1 MAIVKTIRAKGGVK
15 NKQPQNVESIPINHC
30 RFFVCAFL
38 LLPLIVIF
46 AGAFSQGLTVFL
58 AAINEPAARSAI
70 QLTLIVTVITVPL
83 QLLFGLSAAWLL
95 TKFRFR
101 GRQLLIT
108 LIEVPFAVSPV
119 IAGLVFI
126 LLYGVHGF
134 FGEWLQAQGFQIIF
148 AVPGIVLAT
157 MFVTLPFIAREL
169 IPLMEAQGSEAEE
182 ASLTLGA
189 GGWRTFWH
197 VTLPAIKWGLLYGVI
212 LCSARAIGEFG
223 AVSVV
228 SGRIR
233 GQTNTM
239 PLHIEILYNEYQFTA
254 SFAVAAL
261 MSLFALVTIGVKQWV
276 EWRQKRR
283 SYDDLTEQ
291 N

>member
-1 MAIVKTIRAKGGVK
+1 MFLI
-15 NKQPQNVESIPINHC
+15 
-30 RFFVCAFL
+30 AFL

-46 AGAFSQGLTVFL
+46 AGAFSQGLAVFF
-58 AAINEPAARSAI
+58 AAITEPAARSAI
-70 QLTLIVTVITVPL
+70 QLTLLVTVITVPL

>member
-1 MAIVKTIRAKGGVK
+1 M
-15 NKQPQNVESIPINHC
+15 
-30 RFFVCAFL
+30 
-38 LLPLIVIF
+38 
-46 AGAFSQGLTVFL
+46 FL

-70 QLTLIVTVITVPL
+70 QLTLLVTVITVPL

>member
-1 MAIVKTIRAKGGVK
+1 MNSRKTWSQHILIIVAFLFLG
-15 NKQPQNVESIPINHC
+15 
-30 RFFVCAFL
+30 AFL

-58 AAINEPAARSAI
+58 AAITEPAARSAI
-70 QLTLIVTVITVPL
+70 QLTLLVTVITVPL

>member
-1 MAIVKTIRAKGGVK
+1 MLIIVAFLFLV
-15 NKQPQNVESIPINHC
+15 
-30 RFFVCAFL
+30 AFL

-46 AGAFSQGLTVFL
+46 AGAFSQGLAVFL
-58 AAINEPAARSAI
+58 TAITEPAARSAI
-70 QLTLIVTVITVPL
+70 QLTLLVTVITVPL

-197 VTLPAIKWGLLYGVI
+197 VTLPTIKWGLLYGVI

>member
-1 MAIVKTIRAKGGVK
+1 MLIIVAFLFLV
-15 NKQPQNVESIPINHC
+15 
-30 RFFVCAFL
+30 AFL

-46 AGAFSQGLTVFL
+46 EGAFSQGLAVFF
-58 AAINEPAARSAI
+58 AAITEPAARSAI
-70 QLTLIVTVITVPL
+70 QLTLLVTVITVPM

-101 GRQLLIT
+101 GRQFLIT

-261 MSLFALVTIGVKQWV
+261 MSLFALVTVGVKQWV

-283 SYDDLTEQ
+283 SYDDLTKQ

>member
-1 MAIVKTIRAKGGVK
+1 MNSRKTWSQFLLIIVAFLFLG
-15 NKQPQNVESIPINHC
+15 
-30 RFFVCAFL
+30 AFL

-70 QLTLIVTVITVPL
+70 QLTLLVTVITVPL

-101 GRQLLIT
+101 GRPLLIT

>member
-1 MAIVKTIRAKGGVK
+1 MFLG
-15 NKQPQNVESIPINHC
+15 
-30 RFFVCAFL
+30 AFL

-70 QLTLIVTVITVPL
+70 QLTLLVTVITVPL

>member
-1 MAIVKTIRAKGGVK
+1 MNSCKTWSQLLLTIVAFLFLI
-15 NKQPQNVESIPINHC
+15 
-30 RFFVCAFL
+30 AFL

-46 AGAFSQGLTVFL
+46 AGAFSQGLAVFF
-58 AAINEPAARSAI
+58 AAITEPAARSAI
-70 QLTLIVTVITVPL
+70 QLTLLVTVITVPL

>member
-1 MAIVKTIRAKGGVK
+1 M
-15 NKQPQNVESIPINHC
+15 
-30 RFFVCAFL
+30 
-38 LLPLIVIF
+38 
-46 AGAFSQGLTVFL
+46 FL
-58 AAINEPAARSAI
+58 AAITEPAARSAI
-70 QLTLIVTVITVPL
+70 QLTLLVTVITVPL

>member
-1 MAIVKTIRAKGGVK
+1 MISTNKGQKKVLIGISFLFLTLFLFL
-15 NKQPQNVESIPINHC
+15 P
-30 RFFVCAFL
+30 L
-38 LLPLIVIF
+38 LLIF
-46 AGAFSQGLTVFL
+46 IGAFSQGFEVFWH
-58 AAINEPAARSAI
+58 AITEPMARHAI
-70 QLTLIVTVITVPL
+70 MLTLMVVVITVPL
-83 QLLFGLSAAWLL
+83 HALFGLAAAWSL

-101 GRQLLIT
+101 GRQFMIT
-108 LIEVPFAVSPV
+108 LIEIPFSISPV

-126 LLYGVHGF
+126 ILYGVHGF
-134 FGEWLQAQGFQIIF
+134 FGEWLQANNMQIIF
-148 AVPGIVLAT
+148 ALPGIVLAT

-189 GGWRTFWH
+189 GGGRTFLY

-233 GQTNTM
+233 GATNTM
-239 PLHIEILYNEYQFTA
+239 PLHVEILYNEYQFA
-254 SFAVAAL
+254 AAFAVASL
-261 MSLFALVTIGVKQWV
+261 MSIFAIVTIIVKQFV
-276 EWRQKRR
+276 ERKHPI
-283 SYDDLTEQ
+283 
-291 N
+291 

>member
-1 MAIVKTIRAKGGVK
+1 M
-15 NKQPQNVESIPINHC
+15 
-30 RFFVCAFL
+30 
-38 LLPLIVIF
+38 IF
-46 AGAFSQGLTVFL
+46 AGAFSQGLAVFF
-58 AAINEPAARSAI
+58 AAITEPAARSAI
-70 QLTLIVTVITVPL
+70 QLTLLVTVITVPL

>member
-1 MAIVKTIRAKGGVK
+1 M
-15 NKQPQNVESIPINHC
+15 
-30 RFFVCAFL
+30 
-38 LLPLIVIF
+38 
-46 AGAFSQGLTVFL
+46 FL
-58 AAINEPAARSAI
+58 AAITEPAARSAI
-70 QLTLIVTVITVPL
+70 QLTLLVTVITVPL

-95 TKFRFR
+95 TKFRLR

>member
-1 MAIVKTIRAKGGVK
+1 MNSCKTWSQHILIIVAFLFLG
-15 NKQPQNVESIPINHC
+15 
-30 RFFVCAFL
+30 AFL

-58 AAINEPAARSAI
+58 AAITEPAARSAI
-70 QLTLIVTVITVPL
+70 QLTLLVTVITVPL

>member
-1 MAIVKTIRAKGGVK
+1 MNSRKTWSQFLLIIVAFLFLG
-15 NKQPQNVESIPINHC
+15 
-30 RFFVCAFL
+30 AFL

>member
-1 MAIVKTIRAKGGVK
+1 MNSRKTWSQFLLIIVAFLFLG
-15 NKQPQNVESIPINHC
+15 
-30 RFFVCAFL
+30 AFL

-70 QLTLIVTVITVPL
+70 QLTLLVTVITVPL

>member
-1 MAIVKTIRAKGGVK
+1 M
-15 NKQPQNVESIPINHC
+15 SCC
-30 RFFVCAFL
+30 R
-38 LLPLIVIF
+38 
-46 AGAFSQGLTVFL
+46 
-58 AAINEPAARSAI
+58 RSAI
-70 QLTLIVTVITVPL
+70 QLTLLVTVITGAV
-83 QLLFGLSAAWLL
+83 ATVVWLVGSVAID
-95 TKFRFR
+95 KIPFR

-119 IAGLVFI
+119 IAGL
-126 LLYGVHGF
+126 
-134 FGEWLQAQGFQIIF
+134 
-148 AVPGIVLAT
+148 AVY
-157 MFVTLPFIAREL
+157 FVIWCSRLFWRMASSTRFPNHFRRPRHCAGHDVCDIAFYCKGTHSVN
-169 IPLMEAQGSEAEE
+169 GSRRFPAEE

>member
-1 MAIVKTIRAKGGVK
+1 MNSRKTWSQFLLIIVAFLFLG
-15 NKQPQNVESIPINHC
+15 
-30 RFFVCAFL
+30 AFL

-58 AAINEPAARSAI
+58 AAINESAARSAI
-70 QLTLIVTVITVPL
+70 QLTLLVTVITVPL